1 VGVDEPLPPARSSS
15 GAVHGADTGP
25 DAVAGAMLD
34 LVNAARAEAK
44 LDPLAADDA
53 LAAVARAHA
62 ADMEANHYF
71 AHVSPTTGDVADRL
85 RRAKLRWRV
94 FGENLAAGAS
104 AEDMHRGLMG
114 SPGHRANILEPR
126 FTNVGI
132 GIVVSGSGSA
142 ASLIAVCVFAHE
154 SRVSDDAWSTST
166 VAAINDVRGRRSIAA
181 LVVDPALARAARAGA
196 EALADSPGDEVS
208 AMSATR
214 ASLASSADGACVEL
228 VSSED
233 EGGGFEPPHMVFNSA
248 VARVGVAAVKPASGK
263 GPVRAFFV
271 YVGSGLSCR

>member
-1 VGVDEPLPPARSSS
+1 
-15 GAVHGADTGP
+15 
-25 DAVAGAMLD
+25 MLD

-44 LDPLAADDA
+44 LDPLVADDA

-62 ADMEANHYF
+62 ADMDANHYF
-71 AHVSPTTGDVADRL
+71 GHVSPTTGDVGDRL
-85 RRAKLRWRV
+85 RRAKVRWSG
-94 FGENLAAGAS
+94 FGENLAAGVS
-104 AEDMHRGLMG
+104 AEEMHRGLMG

-126 FTNVGI
+126 FTHVGI
-132 GIVVSGSGSA
+132 GVVVSGTGA
-142 ASLIAVCVFAHE
+142 DASLIAVCVFAQE
-154 SRVSDDAWSTST
+154 SRVSDDAWAAST
-166 VAAINDVRGRRSIAA
+166 VSAINAVRERRSIAP

-214 ASLASSADGACVEL
+214 TSLATSSDAACVEL
-228 VSSED
+228 VRSD
-233 EGGGFEPPHMVFNSA
+233 EGGSFEPPSIVFNGA
-248 VARVGVAAVKPASGK
+248 VARVGVAAVKRASEPASGK